1 MLENIEVLYHSSI
14 RISKNKVIYIDP
26 FKIDKNYNDADIVFI
41 THDHFDHYSEEDI
54 DKVINENTT
63 IIIPEELLTKIL
75 RKGINKN
82 AVITVESNKEYMV
95 QGIKFETIPA
105 YNTNKTFHPKE
116 NDWVG
121 YIITLDG
128 IRYYIA
134 GDTDITEENRKVK
147 CDVAFVPVGGTYTMD
162 FKEAAQLINEIQPKI
177 AVPIHYGSVVGTKQ
191 DATDFIKLLHPS
203 IKGIILMKQLQIMKL
218 NV

>member
-1 MLENIEVLYHSSI
+1 MLENIEVLYHSTI

-26 FKIDKNYNDADIVFI
+26 FKIDKDYNDADIVFI

-63 IIIPEELLTKIL
+63 IIIPKELLTKIL

-203 IKGIILMKQLQIMKL
+203 IKGIILMKQ
-218 NV
+218 

>member
-14 RISKNKVIYIDP
+14 RISNNKVIYIDP

-41 THDHFDHYSEEDI
+41 THDHYDHYSDEDI

-63 IIIPEELLTKIL
+63 IIIPEELLTKLL

-82 AVITVESNKEYMV
+82 AIITVEPNEKYMV
-95 QGIKFETIPA
+95 QGIKFETIPS

-116 NDWVG
+116 NGWVG
-121 YIITLDG
+121 YIITLDD

-147 CDVAFVPVGGTYTMD
+147 CDVAFVPVGGTYTMG
-162 FKEAAQLINEIQPKI
+162 FKEAAQLINEMQPKI

-191 DATDFIKLLHPS
+191 DATDFIKLLHPN
-203 IKGIILMKQLQIMKL
+203 IKGIILMKQ
-218 NV
+218 

>member
-1 MLENIEVLYHSSI
+1 MLENVEVLYHSSI
-14 RISKNKVIYIDP
+14 KIKDNKIIYIDP
-26 FKIDKNYNDADIVFI
+26 FKIDKDYNDADIVFI

-134 GDTDITEENRKVK
+134 ADTDITEENRKVK
-147 CDVAFVPVGGTYTMD
+147 CDVAFVPVGGTYTMNYS
-162 FKEAAQLINEIQPKI
+162 EAAELVNIIKPKI
-177 AVPIHYGSVVGTKQ
+177 AVPIHYGSIVGTKQ
-191 DATDFIKLLHPS
+191 DATNFIKLLHSS
-203 IKGIILMKQLQIMKL
+203 IKGIILMKQ
-218 NV
+218 